1 VPAESKA
8 GSRPRRGRPPAPK
21 PPVPPLV
28 EAFLDMLAAERGTA
42 ANTRLSYLND
52 LTQAQTFLAV
62 RGCDLGSAT
71 SDDLRAWFTAAA
83 REKRQGARS
92 AARRLSALR
101 QFYRFLVSEQHRAD
115 DPTAALETPK
125 QPAPLPK
132 SLGLDAV
139 DRLFAAAAA
148 KPPREAARLRL
159 MLELL
164 YGSGLRISEMVG
176 LSVAAVADDR
186 PFLLIRGK
194 GGKER
199 LAPLSPSAKAALRDW
214 LALRQKPGR
223 AKASR
228 ALFPSDGGSGA
239 ITRQRCGQMLK
250 DLAIEARLDPKSL
263 SPHVLRHAF
272 ATHMLDNGADLRA
285 LQKMLGHAD
294 IATTQIYTHVARERL
309 KSLVLTHHPLAKARK
324 TEGKG

>member
-1 VPAESKA
+1 
-8 GSRPRRGRPPAPK
+8 
-21 PPVPPLV
+21 
-28 EAFLDMLAAERGTA
+28 MLAAERGAA

-52 LTQAQTFLAV
+52 LLQAEAFLAR
-62 RGCDLGSAT
+62 RGCDLASAT
-71 SDDLRAWFTAAA
+71 SEDIRAFFADRAKKKT
-83 REKRQGARS
+83 QGPRS

-101 QFYRFLVSEQHRAD
+101 QFYRFLVSERHRAD
-115 DPTAALETPK
+115 DPIAALDAPK

-132 SLGLDAV
+132 TLSPEAV
-139 DRLFAAAAA
+139 EKLFAAAAA
-148 KPPREAARLRL
+148 KPPRESARLTL

-164 YGSGLRISEMVG
+164 YGSGLRISECVG
-176 LSVAAVADDR
+176 LTVAAVSTDR

-199 LAPLSPSAKAALRDW
+199 LAPLSPAARSAVNSWLSMRD
-214 LALRQKPGR
+214 KPGR
-223 AKASR
+223 STKSR

-239 ITRQRCGQMLK
+239 LTRQRCAQLLK
-250 DLAIEARLDPKSL
+250 ALAEEAEINPAHL

-294 IATTQIYTHVARERL
+294 IATTQIYTHVARDRL
-309 KSLVLTHHPLAKARK
+309 KSLVLAHHPLAKGRK
-324 TEGKG
+324 TPVKD